1 MLVVFEGP
9 DAVGKN
15 EMSTRLTEEINKSGR
30 SATRI
35 SFPRY
40 ETLLGKTILRH
51 LKNEISLRE
60 PEEPFSRA
68 PEDALMFQ
76 CMMVADKYHAASEI
90 SKLLARGVDVVCDR
104 YWQSAYAFGGSDGL
118 DEQWLLDIHDM
129 MPKPDLNILLTLSP
143 EEALKRRPKLR
154 DRYEMD
160 RETQV
165 KVRKNYEVLWKMN
178 PPESWRVVDAGRSKD
193 DVFAEVV
200 SISNERRLNL
210 ADVGEPYVMGK
221 GRYLHVPSRRRLTI
235 MGRGASSL
243 IVAYDDNPKERF
255 THNVSVFGKEVRSG
269 EMIPIDGTW
278 TSSGRG
284 S

>member
-15 EMSTRLTEEINKSGR
+15 EMSTRLTEEINLKLGR

-40 ETLLGKTILRH
+40 ETLIGKAILRH

-60 PEEPFSRA
+60 PEEPFTRA
-68 PEDALMFQ
+68 TEDALAFQ

-90 SKLLARGVDVVCDR
+90 SKLLGRGVDVVCDR

-129 MPKPDLNILLTLSP
+129 MPRPDLNILLTLSP

-160 RETQV
+160 RRTQV
-165 KVRKNYEVLWKMN
+165 KVRLNYEALWKKN
-178 PPESWRVVDAGRSKD
+178 PPESWRVVDAGRTKD
-193 DVFAEVV
+193 EVFAEVF
-200 SISNERRLNL
+200 SIYDERR
-210 ADVGEPYVMGK
+210 
-221 GRYLHVPSRRRLTI
+221 
-235 MGRGASSL
+235 AS
-243 IVAYDDNPKERF
+243 I
-255 THNVSVFGKEVRSG
+255 HEV
-269 EMIPIDGTW
+269 DL
-278 TSSGRG
+278 
-284 S
+284 